1 MNISGI
7 TTNIANKSI
16 KLLSGLGD
24 NDNSIEAMVVKDWI
38 GDAATVY
45 TYKKDG
51 GKDDAREKAIEE
63 FGTGA
68 VWLFGIPLLKQG
80 IDVSLYKAF
89 KLNPKF
95 DARLLEK
102 KSADALN
109 QMKTYAKGAEK
120 TLYDTLD
127 DINPV
132 IQKFFKNAKENKF
145 LSKFT
150 NANLYKNFAKG
161 KFLVATAISAVALNK
176 IIKYKQKT
184 TMDRINADNA
194 SHSDNL
200 NSMLVMNSVKN
211 NKNFTAFTSN
221 KNKSNNISFTGFGL
235 SDFMYNPILNTSL
248 LDCVIAGTRL
258 KEARKGERLEIGF
271 KELCQ
276 VAFTYGLAKPI
287 QIGFEKR
294 ASKKGLPIE
303 LDPQVLFTK
312 DIAKQIADSKST
324 IEMLKK
330 SDDVIADLMK
340 LNVDD
345 TLVSLLVKDNVISLS
360 KDKQSIS
367 CLKGID
373 ADAIKKTLSKFTD
386 LEDHIGNLSKIKAYK
401 TFAVIANVLIAA
413 GALGIVQ
420 PKVNIAIRKL
430 LHNGDNRNP
439 AIVAQEEKIKNDKKL
454 VQQA

>member
-1 MNISGI
+1 
-7 TTNIANKSI
+7 
-16 KLLSGLGD
+16 
-24 NDNSIEAMVVKDWI
+24 
-38 GDAATVY
+38 
-45 TYKKDG
+45 
-51 GKDDAREKAIEE
+51 
-63 FGTGA
+63 
-68 VWLFGIPLLKQG
+68 
-80 IDVSLYKAF
+80 
-89 KLNPKF
+89 
-95 DARLLEK
+95 
-102 KSADALN
+102 
-109 QMKTYAKGAEK
+109 
-120 TLYDTLD
+120 
-127 DINPV
+127 
-132 IQKFFKNAKENKF
+132 
-145 LSKFT
+145 
-150 NANLYKNFAKG
+150 
-161 KFLVATAISAVALNK
+161 
-176 IIKYKQKT
+176 
-184 TMDRINADNA
+184 
-194 SHSDNL
+194 
-200 NSMLVMNSVKN
+200 MLVMNSVKN

-373 ADAIKKTLSKFTD
+373 ADAIKKTLSKLTD